1 MNNPKLKLL
10 ILEDSLS
17 DMELTVWHLREA
29 RYQLDVTHA
38 EDEQG
43 FREALQNKSFDV
55 IISDFKLPG
64 FDAFGALEI
73 CQQTCPEVPFICV
86 SGIIGEET
94 AVELIKKGAIDYVL
108 KDRPA
113 RLPFSVQRALA
124 EAKEKHELHSAE
136 EKLKKSEER
145 FNLVMNASSD
155 GLFDWNLETNEIY
168 YSPGWKKM
176 IGYEDYELPND
187 FSVWEITTSPED
199 VKKSWELQQK
209 VITKQIDRFVMEF
222 KMKHKDGHWVDILS
236 RAEAIFNNSGKAVR
250 IVGTHT
256 DITERKQAEEALKES
271 EKQFR
276 LFTENTMDTI
286 WSTDQNFNIIFV
298 NNAIVH
304 FLGYTPDEFIN
315 SNPRLFTPENGLKAI
330 QDAAENLISEYK
342 QGNITQQKF
351 ELKQIRKDG
360 KVIDVEITAN
370 LLFNDKSEFIG
381 FQGRSVDI
389 TERKQAESEL
399 IKLSTAVQQS
409 PSVIAITDTK
419 GKLEYVNPQFTE
431 STGYSM
437 EEAIGQNPRV
447 LKSGEQSDEL
457 YKELWKIVSSGK
469 VWHGEFHNKKKNGE
483 LYWELASVSPIFD
496 QQGKIVNYLKVAE
509 DITERKQA
517 EYNFK
522 HSIDE
527 SPLGIRIVNQEGK
540 TIYVNKALLNIY
552 EFSSPDEFLN
562 TSTIETYTEQSYQ
575 KHQERKKIRQQ
586 SGDVYDYEISIRRK
600 NGEIR
605 HVKVWRKEVIW
616 NREKH
621 FQVINQDI
629 TELKQLNNDLIQAK
643 EKAEESDKLKTA
655 FIQNI
660 SHEIRTPLNGI
671 LGFAELIAESDLSEE
686 ERLVYLEH
694 INQSSNRLMNTVSDY
709 MDMARIVSNSIEV
722 NKKVFALE
730 PFFVSVTKKTKQA
743 CSDKKLKF
751 EIKLP
756 INTSSL
762 TVNSDPAF
770 IQIILNKLLDNA
782 VKFTKEGSITCGY
795 CIKNGSI
802 DFFVQDTGS
811 GIDNNKLDLIF
822 EMFRQADPSLTR
834 GHEGSGLGLT
844 IAMSFVTLLGGEI
857 KVTSEKG
864 KGSVF
869 SFTIPLNN
877 SAKSVTLDETITSTS
892 VSTNKPLILIAE
904 DEESNYEY
912 LKIVL
917 KVIGVKYIHA
927 FNGAEAVAVCEQNTD
942 ISLVLMDIKM
952 PVMRG
957 DEATRQIRKFRPEL
971 PIIAITAFAQTG
983 DEQRFRAAGCNDYVA
998 KPIKKEKLMALL
1010 SKYGV

>member
-1 MNNPKLKLL
+1 
-10 ILEDSLS
+10 
-17 DMELTVWHLREA
+17 
-29 RYQLDVTHA
+29 
-38 EDEQG
+38 
-43 FREALQNKSFDV
+43 
-55 IISDFKLPG
+55 
-64 FDAFGALEI
+64 
-73 CQQTCPEVPFICV
+73 
-86 SGIIGEET
+86 
-94 AVELIKKGAIDYVL
+94 
-108 KDRPA
+108 
-113 RLPFSVQRALA
+113 
-124 EAKEKHELHSAE
+124 
-136 EKLKKSEER
+136 
-145 FNLVMNASSD
+145 
-155 GLFDWNLETNEIY
+155 
-168 YSPGWKKM
+168 
-176 IGYEDYELPND
+176 
-187 FSVWEITTSPED
+187 
-199 VKKSWELQQK
+199 
-209 VITKQIDRFVMEF
+209 
-222 KMKHKDGHWVDILS
+222 MKHKDGHWVDILS

-540 TIYVNKALLNIY
+540 P
-552 EFSSPDEFLN
+552 SM
-562 TSTIETYTEQSYQ
+562 ST
-575 KHQERKKIRQQ
+575 
-586 SGDVYDYEISIRRK
+586 
-600 NGEIR
+600 
-605 HVKVWRKEVIW
+605 
-616 NREKH
+616 KH
-621 FQVINQDI
+621 F
-629 TELKQLNNDLIQAK
+629 
-643 EKAEESDKLKTA
+643 
-655 FIQNI
+655 
-660 SHEIRTPLNGI
+660 
-671 LGFAELIAESDLSEE
+671 
-686 ERLVYLEH
+686 
-694 INQSSNRLMNTVSDY
+694 
-709 MDMARIVSNSIEV
+709 
-722 NKKVFALE
+722 
-730 PFFVSVTKKTKQA
+730 
-743 CSDKKLKF
+743 
-751 EIKLP
+751 
-756 INTSSL
+756 
-762 TVNSDPAF
+762 
-770 IQIILNKLLDNA
+770 
-782 VKFTKEGSITCGY
+782 
-795 CIKNGSI
+795 
-802 DFFVQDTGS
+802 
-811 GIDNNKLDLIF
+811 
-822 EMFRQADPSLTR
+822 
-834 GHEGSGLGLT
+834 
-844 IAMSFVTLLGGEI
+844 
-857 KVTSEKG
+857 
-864 KGSVF
+864 
-869 SFTIPLNN
+869 
-877 SAKSVTLDETITSTS
+877 
-892 VSTNKPLILIAE
+892 
-904 DEESNYEY
+904 
-912 LKIVL
+912 
-917 KVIGVKYIHA
+917 
-927 FNGAEAVAVCEQNTD
+927 
-942 ISLVLMDIKM
+942 
-952 PVMRG
+952 
-957 DEATRQIRKFRPEL
+957 
-971 PIIAITAFAQTG
+971 
-983 DEQRFRAAGCNDYVA
+983 
-998 KPIKKEKLMALL
+998 
-1010 SKYGV
+1010 